1 MQINVNKDNW
11 PEARADIENGVTRVS
26 VNDDGTIVRIATESF
41 NGYNIPVKLVRKLLK
56 EGELPESVMSK
67 LSKRL

>member
-11 PEARADIENGVTRVS
+11 PEAKKDIENGVTRVS
-26 VNDDGTIVRIATESF
+26 VNDDGTIVRVATESY

>member
-11 PEARADIENGVTRVS
+11 PEVKKDIEGGVTRVS

-41 NGYNIPVKLVRKLLK
+41 NGYNIPVRMIRKLLK
-56 EGELPESVMSK
+56 EGELPESVMAK

>member
-11 PEARADIENGVTRVS
+11 PEAKKDIDAGVTRVS
-26 VNDDGTIVRIATESF
+26 VNEDGTIVRIATESF
-41 NGYNIPVKLVRKLLK
+41 NGYNVPVKMIRKLLK
-56 EGELPESVMSK
+56 EGELPESVMEK

>member
-11 PEARADIENGVTRVS
+11 PEVRADIENGVTRVS

-56 EGELPESVMSK
+56 DGEMPESVLSK